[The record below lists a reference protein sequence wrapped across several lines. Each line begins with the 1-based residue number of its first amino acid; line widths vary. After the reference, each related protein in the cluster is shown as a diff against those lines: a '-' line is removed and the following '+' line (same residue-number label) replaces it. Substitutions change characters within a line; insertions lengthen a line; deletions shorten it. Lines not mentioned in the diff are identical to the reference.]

1 VPTTLTNDI
10 LVAAIEG
17 FEVRKRNIE
26 DKIAEIRQMLIG
38 GPTEPSLTPEA
49 PAGNRKKF
57 SAAARKK
64 MARAQ
69 KERWA
74 RIKGK
79 SEQPSPA
86 VPVVPTAKRQISA
99 DGLKRI
105 SAAQKQR
112 WAEKKAKA
120 AEAQAPAKKAAG
132 KKTATKKV
140 APVKKTGTKKAAAK
154 KTAPVL
160 AQAAG

>member
-17 FEVRKRNIE
+17 FEARKRTIE

-38 GPTEPSLTPEA
+38 DPTEPALTPQA
-49 PAGNRKKF
+49 PGGNRKKF

-64 MARAQ
+64 MGLAQ
-69 KERWA
+69 KARWA
-74 RIKGK
+74 RIRGE
-79 SEQPSPA
+79 SEQPSPSA
-86 VPVVPTAKRQISA
+86 PVAPRVKRQISA

-105 SAAQKQR
+105 AAAQKQR

-120 AEAQAPAKKAAG
+120 AGAQ
-132 KKTATKKV
+132 
-140 APVKKTGTKKAAAK
+140 APVKKKATKKAPVRKTAAK
-154 KTAPVL
+154 KTTAKKTVPAP